1 MRRSAAVQ
9 MMQLPAGDEPPELR
23 RRLEHALLMD
33 MIQDPDK
40 YLSPEAHQARIGY
53 SFIGF
58 TYRV

>member
-1 MRRSAAVQ
+1 